1 MVFEHKTYH
10 GRIYRDGE
18 HEKWVQYL
26 GGEKNY
32 FCSPVRQ
39 NQYHARRLRDFVGN
53 DVPIYTFISHSKCGK
68 WEVRNIPQEAHFL
81 RRKGDF
87 VRIYENFSQWSEFED
102 MLGTLKAKFAVLS
115 RPTDGT
121 REKHIDNCR

>member
-10 GRIYRDGE
+10 GRIYGDGG
-18 HEKWVQYL
+18 HEKWVQYI

-39 NQYHARRLRDFVGN
+39 NQYHARCLRDFVGN

-68 WEVRNIPQEAHFL
+68 WRVGNIPQEAHFL
-81 RRKGDF
+81 HREGDF
-87 VRIYENFSQWSEFED
+87 VRTYRNLPQWLEFED
-102 MLGTLKAKFAVLS
+102 MFDMLKTKFAVLS

-121 REKHIDNCR
+121 REKHIDDCR